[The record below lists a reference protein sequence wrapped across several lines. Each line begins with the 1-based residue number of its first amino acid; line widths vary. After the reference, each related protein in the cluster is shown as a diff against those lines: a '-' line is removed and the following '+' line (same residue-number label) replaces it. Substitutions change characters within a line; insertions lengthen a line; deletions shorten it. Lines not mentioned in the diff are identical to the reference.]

1 MNKTNEAAAWS
12 NYIREWLEVYIP
24 SVCGSSPCTL
34 KAHRVALSL
43 YIHYLEDV
51 MKVSVRTFSSS
62 CFKRQNIERWLL
74 WLGRERGNSPE
85 TCNNR
90 LASIRVFLKF
100 VYGKDVVHASL
111 YNDSLLIPRRK
122 TAKKKVHG
130 MSKEA
135 VEAILAAPSTT
146 TIAGR
151 RDRMLMT
158 LMYATAARIS
168 EILSIKLGDVHLSEE
183 RPYIL
188 ICGKGRKYRP
198 LYLLPK
204 VVTNLKA
211 YMKEMH
217 GSHPSQDA
225 YLFYSRNNGIY
236 GRLTEVAV
244 NKQIKKHAEIARRT
258 CGDVPENVHAHMFRH
273 AKSSHWLKSGMSIVQ
288 ISYLLGHSSINTT
301 MRYLD
306 ITTEEE
312 MEALATLEDEK
323 TSNVPKRWHGK
334 TRLLAAKMGVD
345 VIR

>member
-1 MNKTNEAAAWS
+1 MDKTNEAAVWS
-12 NYIREWLEVYIP
+12 HYIREWLEVYIP
-24 SVCGSSPCTL
+24 SVCGNSPCTL

-43 YIHYLEDV
+43 YIHYLENV
-51 MKVSVRTFSSS
+51 MKVSVKTFSAS
-62 CFKRQNIERWLL
+62 CFKRQNIEKWLL
-74 WLGRERGNSPE
+74 WLGQERGNSPE
-85 TCNNR
+85 TRNNR

-100 VYGKDVVHASL
+100 VYGKDVANASL
-111 YNDSLLIPRRK
+111 YNDSLLIPRQK

-130 MSKEA
+130 MSKQA
-135 VEAILAAPSTT
+135 VEAILAAPSTM

-151 RDRMLMT
+151 KDRMLMT

-168 EILSIKLGDVHLSEE
+168 EILSIKIGDIHLCEE

-188 ICGKGRKYRP
+188 VHGKGRKCRP

-204 VVTNLKA
+204 VVTYLKA

-217 GSHPSQDA
+217 GNPPSQNA
-225 YLFYSRNNGIY
+225 YLFYSRNHGIY

-244 NKQIKKHAEIARRT
+244 NKQIKKHAGVARGI
-258 CGDVPENVHAHMFRH
+258 CGDVPENVHAHIFRH
-273 AKSSHWLKSGMSIVQ
+273 AKASHWLMSGMSIVQ
-288 ISYLLGHSSINTT
+288 ISYLLGHSNINTT

-323 TSNVPKRWHGK
+323 TSNIPKRWHGK
-334 TRLLAAKMGVD
+334 TKLLATKMGVD